1 MHLAW
6 ANAAWLPGAG
16 LAGLGRVPN
25 TPYLDAGSV
34 LGEEPEEGKPGTLLV
49 SRTGQSR
56 RAAPFLHRIAG
67 PSRIAA
73 LRHAPENRIVH
84 PWH

>member
-34 LGEEPEEGKPGTLLV
+34 LGEEPEGKPGTLLV
-49 SRTGQSR
+49 SRTEQSR
-56 RAAPFLHRIAG
+56 LRSAEALHLE
-67 PSRIAA
+67 PH
-73 LRHAPENRIVH
+73 L
-84 PWH
+84 